1 MENNS
6 ARASKVGAPALVVM
20 SAKDLANLGGGKV
33 AYIKVLTTD
42 EAKAMFPAVQGIP
55 AGIRLYAL
63 NAADGTPIALTD
75 SHQAAVGQ
83 AMGDE
88 LEIASLH

>member
-1 MENNS
+1 VENNS

-75 SHQAAVGQ
+75 SHQAAVAQ

>member
-75 SHQAAVGQ
+75 SHQAAVAQ